1 MEAFSNLELLSVG
14 IAIAGTALL
23 GVIILI
29 SGPRSATNRAF
40 SYFAGVTVCWSIVNY
55 AYYQLPAGE
64 TALLILR
71 LVVFF
76 ATLHAFTFLNFAMIF
91 PKEKYHSSRWYRFVL
106 LPLTIVISIL
116 TLTPYVFKNINAVSG
131 TGSISGVVNGPA
143 IPFFGLYVLSVIS
156 SGIFILARK
165 SWKAEKSQRKP
176 YKMLLI
182 GIVLTFLLLLGFN
195 FFIPAIFNNP
205 EFIPFGALFLLPF
218 VIASGLSILRYRL
231 FNIKVAAVGV
241 LSFFLS
247 IVAFINIV
255 YAKSLSQTLFTSGE
269 FILILLFSFW
279 LIRGVLREVQQREH
293 IEKLAKE
300 LESANVRLKELDQLK
315 NEFLSVASHQLRAPI
330 TAIRGYVANVLDGSY
345 GALPDYLKDPL
356 GVVQESTRVMVSS
369 IEDYLNV
376 SRIEQGKMK
385 YELSAVDVTA
395 VAKRATD
402 ELVPLAQ
409 AKGLML
415 TFAESPSVT
424 ITADFGKIKQVFTNL
439 IDNAIKYTQKGSVT
453 VSITQDDKVVRFM
466 TSDTGI
472 GIPSDEIGHL
482 FEKFTRARDANQV
495 NTTGTGLGLY
505 VAKSLVE
512 GQGGTIHIESDGV
525 GKGSRFIV
533 ELPLVSTIST
543 DSPLKSS

>member
-1 MEAFSNLELLSVG
+1 
-14 IAIAGTALL
+14 
-23 GVIILI
+23 
-29 SGPRSATNRAF
+29 
-40 SYFAGVTVCWSIVNY
+40 
-55 AYYQLPAGE
+55 
-64 TALLILR
+64 
-71 LVVFF
+71 
-76 ATLHAFTFLNFAMIF
+76 
-91 PKEKYHSSRWYRFVL
+91 
-106 LPLTIVISIL
+106 
-116 TLTPYVFKNINAVSG
+116 
-131 TGSISGVVNGPA
+131 
-143 IPFFGLYVLSVIS
+143 
-156 SGIFILARK
+156 
-165 SWKAEKSQRKP
+165 
-176 YKMLLI
+176 
-182 GIVLTFLLLLGFN
+182 
-195 FFIPAIFNNP
+195 
-205 EFIPFGALFLLPF
+205 
-218 VIASGLSILRYRL
+218 
-231 FNIKVAAVGV
+231 
-241 LSFFLS
+241 
-247 IVAFINIV
+247 
-255 YAKSLSQTLFTSGE
+255 
-269 FILILLFSFW
+269 
-279 LIRGVLREVQQREH
+279 
-293 IEKLAKE
+293 
-300 LESANVRLKELDQLK
+300 
-315 NEFLSVASHQLRAPI
+315 
-330 TAIRGYVANVLDGSY
+330 
-345 GALPDYLKDPL
+345 
-356 GVVQESTRVMVSS
+356 
-369 IEDYLNV
+369 
-376 SRIEQGKMK
+376 
-385 YELSAVDVTA
+385 VTA